1 MAHFIDV
8 TLGMKKGMISFPGD
22 PVFEMKPVLS
32 LANSDPVNTSLLTL
46 CSHSGT
52 HVDPPAHYIKG
63 ARTVDQIPLDYL
75 IGDGIIIDM
84 CGKTRI
90 TADDIRRS
98 NLTDHIRVF
107 FKTDNSLRIRN
118 GSFQEDYCCLD
129 IDGAEFL
136 VHMGVKLVGI
146 DYLSIEG
153 YESPDGTV
161 HKTILA
167 SGAAI
172 VEGLDL
178 SNAPAGPCRIYC
190 LPMRIE
196 NADGAPAR
204 VVIKI

>member
-1 MAHFIDV
+1 
-8 TLGMKKGMISFPGD
+8 MKNGMISFPGD
-22 PVFEMKPVLS
+22 PVFEMKPLLA

-52 HVDPPAHYIKG
+52 HVDPPAHYING
-63 ARTVDQIPLDYL
+63 ARTVDRIPLDYL

-84 CGKTRI
+84 CGKTLI

-98 NLTDHIRVF
+98 NLNDHIRVF

-153 YESPDGTV
+153 YKSPDGIV

-167 SGAAI
+167 SGAVI

-178 SNAPAGPCRIYC
+178 SKAPAGLCRIYC

-204 VVIKI
+204 VVIEI